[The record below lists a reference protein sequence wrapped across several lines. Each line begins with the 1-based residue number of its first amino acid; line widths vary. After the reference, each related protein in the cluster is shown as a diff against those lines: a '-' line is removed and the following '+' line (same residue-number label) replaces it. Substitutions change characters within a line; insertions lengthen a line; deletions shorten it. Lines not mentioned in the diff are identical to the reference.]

1 MSTIT
6 RLTTAVVL
14 AVATSSCAPSPSARL
29 EANKDLVRT
38 FVAAMNAA
46 DSNALDSLVTEDF
59 HRHSQAT
66 PGVQVTSRDDFKKLQ
81 ESFLATMPDQ
91 HVTIDMLVAEG
102 DKVAA
107 YATYA
112 GTMTGPMGE
121 FQPTGRRAESKFL
134 SIFRIE
140 DDRIAEL
147 WVEWDNLA
155 MLSQLGL
162 FPPPVAAAD

>member
-1 MSTIT
+1 M
-6 RLTTAVVL
+6 RLTIRVTAAVL
-14 AVATSSCAPSPSARL
+14 VALTAASCARSETAQL

-66 PGVQVTSRDDFKKLQ
+66 PGVQITSRDEFKKLQ

-140 DDRIAEL
+140 GARIAEL

-155 MLSQLGL
+155 MLAQFGL
-162 FPPPVAAAD
+162 FPPPAGPKE